1 MSPKFM
7 AGVYVLWIT
16 LTIMASAMDGLM
28 FVRSRESM
36 IDSMIVSQ
44 IGKIQGSGILL
55 IPLTI
60 GGFIQSLGSMIIW
73 NFPFLNNDVGF
84 FLKIVFLYPIS
95 VAVIISIITLLSS
108 VMQST
113 AGTIAVV
120 GGVIGGAGATL
131 MSIFS

>member
-28 FVRSRESM
+28 FVSSRDSM